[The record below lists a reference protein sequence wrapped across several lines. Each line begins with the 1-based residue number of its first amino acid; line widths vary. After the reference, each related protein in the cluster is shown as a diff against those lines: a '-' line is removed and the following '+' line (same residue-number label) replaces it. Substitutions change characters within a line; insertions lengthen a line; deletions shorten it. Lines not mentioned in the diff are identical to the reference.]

1 MKKWL
6 ALVIV
11 CSTVLASCGKSNESN
26 ASKNQFPDETV
37 EIVAPASPGGGWDTT
52 ARAIQKIILEE
63 NLTKQNVNVI
73 NKPGGG
79 GEVGWQYLKSRSPNT
94 ISINSSLLLSNNEL
108 GLSDLNTDDFTP
120 IAILATEWISL
131 TASNKSNLN
140 SGKEVMEKL
149 KKDPKSLTI
158 GVAPGLG
165 NNDHL
170 AFVQVAKEYGV
181 DVENIDFLV
190 YKSGG
195 DLQTAL
201 LGGHVDV
208 ASTAV
213 SEVKEQHQTG
223 KLKMLAVTSDKP
235 IEGIEDVPTWEDQGI
250 DVVFPHWRG
259 VMGPKDMTPEQREY
273 WDTTMEKVVKS
284 KRWQEI
290 RKNNDWENFYKDSEE
305 SEKFLKAQRKKYNEL
320 VNDSG
325 LK

>member
-63 NLTKQNVNVI
+63 NLTKQNINVI

-170 AFVQVAKEYGV
+170 AFVQAAKEYGV

-290 RKNNDWENFYKDSEE
+290 RKNNDWEKFYKDSEE

>member
-1 MKKWL
+1 MKKWGIFII
-6 ALVIV
+6 ALLITL
-11 CSTVLASCGKSNESN
+11 SACGKQKESS
-26 ASKNQFPDETV
+26 AEKEQFPNETV

-52 ARAIQKIILEE
+52 ARAVQKIMID
-63 NLTKQNVNVI
+63 NDLTEQNINVI

-94 ISINSSLLLSNNEL
+94 ISINSSLLLSNKEL
-108 GLSDLNTDDFTP
+108 GLSDLGTEDFTP

-131 TASNKSNLN
+131 TASNQSNLD

-170 AFVQVAKEYGV
+170 AFVQAAKAYGV
-181 DVENIDFLV
+181 DVDKLDFLV

-235 IEGIEDVPTWEDQGI
+235 VKGIEDVPTWKDQGI

-259 VMGPKDMTPEQREY
+259 VMGPKDMTPAERKY
-273 WDTTMEKVVKS
+273 WDETMNKVVKS
-284 KRWQEI
+284 DSWQEI

-305 SEKFLKAQRKKYNEL
+305 SEKFLKSQQKKYKQL
-320 VNDSG
+320 VKDSG

>member
-6 ALVIV
+6 VLIIV
-11 CSTVLASCGKSNESN
+11 FSIVLASCGKNNESS
-26 ASKNQFPDETV
+26 ASKKQFPDETV

-170 AFVQVAKEYGV
+170 AFVQAAKEYGV

-213 SEVKEQHQTG
+213 SEAKEQHQTG

-250 DVVFPHWRG
+250 NVVFPHWRG

-305 SEKFLKAQRKKYNEL
+305 SEKFLKAQRKKYNKL

>member
-1 MKKWL
+1 MKKWGIFII
-6 ALVIV
+6 ALLITL
-11 CSTVLASCGKSNESN
+11 SACGKQKESS
-26 ASKNQFPDETV
+26 AEKEQFPNETV

-52 ARAIQKIILEE
+52 ARAVQKIMID
-63 NLTKQNVNVI
+63 NDLTEQNINVI

-94 ISINSSLLLSNNEL
+94 ISINSSLLLSNKEL
-108 GLSDLNTDDFTP
+108 GLSDLGTEDFTP

-131 TASNKSNLN
+131 TASNQSNLD

-170 AFVQVAKEYGV
+170 AFVQAAKAYGV
-181 DVENIDFLV
+181 DVDKLDFLV

-223 KLKMLAVTSDKP
+223 KLKMLAVTSEKP
-235 IEGIEDVPTWEDQGI
+235 VKGIEDVPTWKDQGI

-259 VMGPKDMTPEQREY
+259 VMGPKDMTPAERKY
-273 WDTTMEKVVKS
+273 WDETMKEVVKS
-284 KRWQEI
+284 DSWQEI

-305 SEKFLKAQRKKYNEL
+305 SEKFLKSQQKKYKQL
-320 VNDSG
+320 VKDSG

>member
-1 MKKWL
+1 MKKWGIFII
-6 ALVIV
+6 ALLITL
-11 CSTVLASCGKSNESN
+11 SACGKQKESS
-26 ASKNQFPDETV
+26 AEKEQFPNETV

-52 ARAIQKIILEE
+52 ARAVQKIMID
-63 NLTKQNVNVI
+63 NDLTEQNINVI

-94 ISINSSLLLSNNEL
+94 ISINSSLLLSNKEL
-108 GLSDLNTDDFTP
+108 GLSDLGTEDFTP

-131 TASNKSNLN
+131 TASNQSNLD

-170 AFVQVAKEYGV
+170 AFVQAAKAYGV
-181 DVENIDFLV
+181 DVDKLDFLV

-235 IEGIEDVPTWEDQGI
+235 VKGIEDVPTWKDQGI

-259 VMGPKDMTPEQREY
+259 VMGPKDMTPAERKY
-273 WDTTMEKVVKS
+273 WDETMKEVVKS
-284 KRWQEI
+284 DSWQEI

-305 SEKFLKAQRKKYNEL
+305 SEKFLKSQQKKYKQL
-320 VNDSG
+320 VKDSG

>member
-6 ALVIV
+6 ALIIV
-11 CSTVLASCGKSNESN
+11 FSIVFASCGKNNESS
-26 ASKNQFPDETV
+26 ASKKQFPDETV

-170 AFVQVAKEYGV
+170 AFVQAAKEYGV

-305 SEKFLKAQRKKYNEL
+305 SEKFLKAQRKKYNKL

>member
-6 ALVIV
+6 VLIIV
-11 CSTVLASCGKSNESN
+11 FSIVLASCGKNNESS
-26 ASKNQFPDETV
+26 ASKKQFPDETV
-37 EIVAPASPGGGWDTT
+37 EIIAPASPGGGWDTT

-170 AFVQVAKEYGV
+170 AFVQAAKEYGV

-250 DVVFPHWRG
+250 NVVFPHWRG

-305 SEKFLKAQRKKYNEL
+305 SEKFLKAQRKKYNKL

>member
-1 MKKWL
+1 MKRWGIL
-6 ALVIV
+6 IIV
-11 CSTVLASCGKSNESN
+11 FSIILASCGKDNNSK
-26 ASKNQFPDETV
+26 ASSNQFPNETV

-52 ARAIQKIILEE
+52 ARAIQKIMMDE
-63 NLTKQNVNVI
+63 NLTKQNINVI

-79 GEVGWQYLKSRSPNT
+79 GEIGWQYLKTRSPNT

-108 GLSDLNTDDFTP
+108 GLSDLSTDDLTP

-131 TASNKSNLN
+131 TASNKSNLS

-149 KKDPKSLTI
+149 KDDPESLTI

-170 AFVQVAKEYGV
+170 AFVQAAKAYGV
-181 DVENIDFLV
+181 DVDKIDFLV

-208 ASTAV
+208 ASTSV
-213 SEVKEQHQTG
+213 SEVKEQHQIG
-223 KLKMLAVTSDKP
+223 KLKILAVTSDEP
-235 IEGIEDVPTWEDQGI
+235 VEGIEEVPTWKEQGV

-259 VMGPKDMTPEQREY
+259 VMGPKDMTPEQIAY
-273 WDTTMEKVVKS
+273 WDKTMKKVVKS
-284 KRWQEI
+284 KSWQTI
-290 RKNNDWENFYKDSEE
+290 RKNNDWQNFYKDSKE
-305 SEKFLKAQRKKYNEL
+305 SKEFLEDQRKKYKGL
-320 VNDSG
+320 VKDSG
-325 LK
+325 MK

>member
-1 MKKWL
+1 MKKGL
-6 ALVIV
+6 ALIIV
-11 CSTVLASCGKSNESN
+11 LSTVLASCGKSNESS

-108 GLSDLNTDDFTP
+108 GLSDLNTNDFTP

-170 AFVQVAKEYGV
+170 AFVQAAKEYGV

-235 IEGIEDVPTWEDQGI
+235 IEGIEDVLTWEDQGI

>member
-1 MKKWL
+1 MKKWGIFII
-6 ALVIV
+6 ALLITL
-11 CSTVLASCGKSNESN
+11 SACGKQKESS
-26 ASKNQFPDETV
+26 AEKEQFPNETV

-52 ARAIQKIILEE
+52 ARAVQKIMID
-63 NLTKQNVNVI
+63 NDLTEQNINVI

-94 ISINSSLLLSNNEL
+94 ISINSSLLLSNKEL
-108 GLSDLNTDDFTP
+108 GLSDLGTEDFTP

-131 TASNKSNLN
+131 TASNQSNLD

-170 AFVQVAKEYGV
+170 AFVQAAKAYGV
-181 DVENIDFLV
+181 DVDKLDFLV

-235 IEGIEDVPTWEDQGI
+235 VKGIEDVPTWKDQGI

-259 VMGPKDMTPEQREY
+259 VMGPKDMTPTERKY
-273 WDTTMEKVVKS
+273 WDETMKEVVKS
-284 KRWQEI
+284 DSWQEI

-305 SEKFLKAQRKKYNEL
+305 SEKFLKSQQKKYKQL
-320 VNDSG
+320 VKDSG

>member
-6 ALVIV
+6 ALIIV
-11 CSTVLASCGKSNESN
+11 FSIVLASCGKSNESS
-26 ASKNQFPDETV
+26 ASKKQFPDETV

-170 AFVQVAKEYGV
+170 AFVQAAKEYGV

-305 SEKFLKAQRKKYNEL
+305 SEKFLKAQRKKYNKL

>member
-1 MKKWL
+1 MKKGL
-6 ALVIV
+6 ALIIV
-11 CSTVLASCGKSNESN
+11 LSTVLASCGKSNESS

-108 GLSDLNTDDFTP
+108 GLSDLNTNDFTP

-170 AFVQVAKEYGV
+170 AFVQAAKEYGV

>member
-1 MKKWL
+1 MKKGL
-6 ALVIV
+6 ALIIV
-11 CSTVLASCGKSNESN
+11 LSTVLASCGKSNESS
-26 ASKNQFPDETV
+26 ASKNHFPDETV

-108 GLSDLNTDDFTP
+108 GLSDLNTNDFTP

-170 AFVQVAKEYGV
+170 AFVQAAKEYGV

>member
-1 MKKWL
+1 M
-6 ALVIV
+6 I
-11 CSTVLASCGKSNESN
+11 LASCGKDNNSK
-26 ASKNQFPDETV
+26 ASSNQFPNETV

-52 ARAIQKIILEE
+52 ARAIQKIMMDE
-63 NLTKQNVNVI
+63 NLTKQNINVI

-79 GEVGWQYLKSRSPNT
+79 GEIGWQYLKTRSPNT

-108 GLSDLNTDDFTP
+108 GLSDLSTDDLTP

-131 TASNKSNLN
+131 TASNKSNLS

-149 KKDPKSLTI
+149 KDDPESLTI

-170 AFVQVAKEYGV
+170 AFVQAAKAYGV
-181 DVENIDFLV
+181 DVDKIDFLV

-208 ASTAV
+208 ASTSV
-213 SEVKEQHQTG
+213 SEVKEQHQIG
-223 KLKMLAVTSDKP
+223 KLKILAVTSDEP
-235 IEGIEDVPTWEDQGI
+235 VEGIEEVPTWKEQGV

-259 VMGPKDMTPEQREY
+259 VMGPKDMTPEQIAY
-273 WDTTMEKVVKS
+273 WDKTMKKVVKS
-284 KRWQEI
+284 KSWQKI
-290 RKNNDWENFYKDSEE
+290 RKNNDWQNFYKDSKE
-305 SEKFLKAQRKKYNEL
+305 SKEFLEDQRKKYKGL
-320 VNDSG
+320 VKDSG
-325 LK
+325 MK

>member
-6 ALVIV
+6 VLIIV
-11 CSTVLASCGKSNESN
+11 FSIVLASCGKNNESS
-26 ASKNQFPDETV
+26 ASKKQFPDETV

-170 AFVQVAKEYGV
+170 AFVQAAKEYGV

-250 DVVFPHWRG
+250 NVVFPHWRG

-305 SEKFLKAQRKKYNEL
+305 SEKFLKAQRKKYNKL

>member
-6 ALVIV
+6 ALIIV
-11 CSTVLASCGKSNESN
+11 FSIVLASCGKNNESS
-26 ASKNQFPDETV
+26 ASKKQFPDETV

-170 AFVQVAKEYGV
+170 AFVQAAKEYGV

-250 DVVFPHWRG
+250 NVVFPHWRG

-305 SEKFLKAQRKKYNEL
+305 SEKFLKAQRKKYNKL

>member
-1 MKKWL
+1 MKRWGIL
-6 ALVIV
+6 IVIF
-11 CSTVLASCGKSNESN
+11 SIVLASCGKDNNSN
-26 ASKNQFPDETV
+26 ASNKEFPNETV

-52 ARAIQKIILEE
+52 ARAIQKIMIDE

-108 GLSDLNTDDFTP
+108 GLSDLSTDDFTP

-131 TASNKSNLN
+131 TASNQSNLS

-149 KKDPKSLTI
+149 KEDPESLTI

-170 AFVQVAKEYGV
+170 AFVQAAKEQGV
-181 DVENIDFLV
+181 DVEKIDFLV

-223 KLKMLAVTSDKP
+223 KLKMLAVTADKP
-235 IEGIEDVPTWEDQGI
+235 VEGIEEVPTWEEQGV

-259 VMGPKDMTPEQREY
+259 VMGPKDMTPQQREY
-273 WDTTMEKVVKS
+273 WDTTMKKVVES
-284 KRWQEI
+284 DRWQEI

-305 SEKFLKAQRKKYNEL
+305 SEAFLKEQRKKYKKL
-320 VNDSG
+320 VEDSG

>member
-1 MKKWL
+1 MKKWGIFII
-6 ALVIV
+6 ALLITL
-11 CSTVLASCGKSNESN
+11 SACGKQKESS
-26 ASKNQFPDETV
+26 AEKEQFPNETV

-52 ARAIQKIILEE
+52 ARAVQKIMID
-63 NLTKQNVNVI
+63 NDLTEQNINVI

-94 ISINSSLLLSNNEL
+94 ISINSSLLLSNKEL
-108 GLSDLNTDDFTP
+108 GLSDLGTEDFTP

-131 TASNKSNLN
+131 TASNQSNLN

-170 AFVQVAKEYGV
+170 AFVQAAKAYGV
-181 DVENIDFLV
+181 DVDKLDFLV

-235 IEGIEDVPTWEDQGI
+235 VKGIEDVPTWKDQGI

-259 VMGPKDMTPEQREY
+259 VMGPKDMTPAERKY
-273 WDTTMEKVVKS
+273 WDETMKKVVKS
-284 KRWQEI
+284 DSWQEI

-305 SEKFLKAQRKKYNEL
+305 SEKFLKSQQKKYKQL
-320 VNDSG
+320 VKDSG

>member
-6 ALVIV
+6 ALIIV
-11 CSTVLASCGKSNESN
+11 FSIVLASCGKNNESS
-26 ASKNQFPDETV
+26 ASKKQFPDETV

-170 AFVQVAKEYGV
+170 AFVQAAKEYGV

-290 RKNNDWENFYKDSEE
+290 RKNNDWENFYKGSEE
-305 SEKFLKAQRKKYNEL
+305 SEKFLKAQRKKYNKL

>member
-11 CSTVLASCGKSNESN
+11 CSTVLVSCGQSNESN

-170 AFVQVAKEYGV
+170 AFVQAAKEYGV

>member
-6 ALVIV
+6 ALIIV
-11 CSTVLASCGKSNESN
+11 FSIVLASCGKNNESS
-26 ASKNQFPDETV
+26 ASKKQFPDETV

-170 AFVQVAKEYGV
+170 AFVQAAKEYGV

-259 VMGPKDMTPEQREY
+259 VMGPKDMTAEQREY

-305 SEKFLKAQRKKYNEL
+305 SEKFLKAQRKKYNKL

>member
-1 MKKWL
+1 M
-6 ALVIV
+6 
-11 CSTVLASCGKSNESN
+11 VLASCGKNNESS
-26 ASKNQFPDETV
+26 ASKKQFPDETV

-170 AFVQVAKEYGV
+170 AFVQAAKEYGV

-250 DVVFPHWRG
+250 NVVFPHWRG

-305 SEKFLKAQRKKYNEL
+305 SEKFLKAQRKKYNKL

>member
-1 MKKWL
+1 MKKGL
-6 ALVIV
+6 ALIIV
-11 CSTVLASCGKSNESN
+11 LSTVLASCGKSNESS

-108 GLSDLNTDDFTP
+108 GLSDLNTNDFTP

-170 AFVQVAKEYGV
+170 AFVQAAKEYGV

-195 DLQTAL
+195 DLQIAL

-305 SEKFLKAQRKKYNEL
+305 SEKFLKAQRKKYNKL

>member
-6 ALVIV
+6 ALAIV

-170 AFVQVAKEYGV
+170 AFVQAAKEYGV

-284 KRWQEI
+284 TRWQEI

>member
-1 MKKWL
+1 M
-6 ALVIV
+6 
-11 CSTVLASCGKSNESN
+11 LASCGKNNESS
-26 ASKNQFPDETV
+26 ASKKQFPDETV

-170 AFVQVAKEYGV
+170 AFVQAAKEYGV

-250 DVVFPHWRG
+250 NVVFPHWRG

-305 SEKFLKAQRKKYNEL
+305 SEKFLKAQRKKYNKL

>member
-120 IAILATEWISL
+120 IAILAIEWISL

-170 AFVQVAKEYGV
+170 AFVQAAKEYGV

-213 SEVKEQHQTG
+213 SEVKEQHQNG

>member
-1 MKKWL
+1 MKRWGIL
-6 ALVIV
+6 LVIFSV
-11 CSTVLASCGKSNESN
+11 VLAGCGNDNKSSASN
-26 ASKNQFPDETV
+26 KQFPDETV

-52 ARAIQKIILEE
+52 ARAIQKIMIDED
-63 NLTKQNVNVI
+63 LTKQNVNVI

-108 GLSDLNTDDFTP
+108 GLSDLGADDFTP

-131 TASNKSNLN
+131 TASNQSNLD
-140 SGKEVMEKL
+140 SGKGVMEKL
-149 KKDPKSLTI
+149 KEDPESLTI

-170 AFVQVAKEYGV
+170 AFVQAAKAYGV
-181 DVENIDFLV
+181 DVDKIDFLV

-208 ASTAV
+208 ASTSV

-235 IEGIEDVPTWEDQGI
+235 VEGIEEVPTWKEQGI

-259 VMGPKDMTPEQREY
+259 VMGPKDMTPEQIAY
-273 WDTTMEKVVKS
+273 WDETMQDIVKS
-284 KRWQEI
+284 DRWQKI
-290 RKNNDWENFYKDSEE
+290 RKNNDWENYYKDSEE
-305 SEKFLKAQRKKYNEL
+305 SEKFLKEQRKKYKAL
-320 VNDSG
+320 VKDSG
-325 LK
+325 MK

>member
-6 ALVIV
+6 ALIIV
-11 CSTVLASCGKSNESN
+11 FSIVLASCGKNNESS
-26 ASKNQFPDETV
+26 ASKKQFPDETV

-170 AFVQVAKEYGV
+170 AFVQAAKEYGV

-250 DVVFPHWRG
+250 NVVFPHWRG

-290 RKNNDWENFYKDSEE
+290 RKNNDWENFYKSSEE
-305 SEKFLKAQRKKYNEL
+305 SEKFLKAQRKKYNKL

>member
-1 MKKWL
+1 M
-6 ALVIV
+6 
-11 CSTVLASCGKSNESN
+11 
-26 ASKNQFPDETV
+26 
-37 EIVAPASPGGGWDTT
+37 
-52 ARAIQKIILEE
+52 
-63 NLTKQNVNVI
+63 
-73 NKPGGG
+73 
-79 GEVGWQYLKSRSPNT
+79 
-94 ISINSSLLLSNNEL
+94 SNNEL

-170 AFVQVAKEYGV
+170 AFVQAAKEYGV

-305 SEKFLKAQRKKYNEL
+305 SEKFLKAQRKKYNKL

>member
-6 ALVIV
+6 VLIIV
-11 CSTVLASCGKSNESN
+11 FSIVLASCGKNNESS
-26 ASKNQFPDETV
+26 ASKKQFPDETV

-170 AFVQVAKEYGV
+170 AFVQAAKEYGV

-235 IEGIEDVPTWEDQGI
+235 IEGIEDVPTWENQGI
-250 DVVFPHWRG
+250 NVVFPHWRG

-305 SEKFLKAQRKKYNEL
+305 SEKFLKAQRKKYNKL

>member
-1 MKKWL
+1 MRRLGYFVL
-6 ALVIV
+6 AMTVI
-11 CSTVLASCGKSNESN
+11 LASCGKSDDKKTAKSN
-26 ASKNQFPDETV
+26 TFPDETV
-37 EIVAPASPGGGWDTT
+37 EIIAPASPGGGWDTT
-52 ARAIQKIILEE
+52 ARAIQKVMLDEK
-63 NLTKQNVNVI
+63 LTNQNITVV

-94 ISINSSLLLSNNEL
+94 IAINSSLLLSNKEL
-108 GLSDLNTDDFTP
+108 GLSDLGDDDFTP

-170 AFVQVAKEYGV
+170 AFVQAAKQYGV
-181 DVENIDFLV
+181 DVDKLDFLV

-213 SEVKEQHQTG
+213 SEVKEQHQVH
-223 KLKMLAVTSDKP
+223 KLKMLAVSSDERL
-235 IEGIEDVPTWEDQGI
+235 EGIKDVPTWQEQGV
-250 DVVFPHWRG
+250 DMVFPHWRG
-259 VMGPKDMTPEQREY
+259 VMGTKGMTKEERAY
-273 WDTTMEKVVKS
+273 WDKTMRKVVHS
-284 KRWQEI
+284 KQWQEL
-290 RKNNDWENFYKDSEE
+290 RKNNDWDNFYKDSAE
-305 SEKFLKAQRKKYNEL
+305 SEKFLKEQRKKYDQL
-320 VNDSG
+320 IKDAG
-325 LK
+325 F

>member
-11 CSTVLASCGKSNESN
+11 CSTVLASCGQSNESN

-170 AFVQVAKEYGV
+170 AFVQAAKEYGV